1 MAGVTGP
8 TGVIGVTG
16 PASETGA
23 AGPAAGR
30 EWRMRPASAAD
41 TDALRAFL
49 TGLSLRTR
57 YLRFFAGVLPVNPAF
72 LARMTGCATPRGERV
87 DALVVTAAGG
97 SGQEVVIGHGMA
109 TDTHDDAGRAVTDMG
124 VVVADA
130 QQGRGAGSALI
141 RALTTRARARGA
153 TMIMMDVLAENRE
166 MLALIEH
173 YFPVAR
179 YGRTGPYVSV
189 HVQLPSFQEEP
200 AREPAIAVSRGDL
213 PRAEPPRPDADLPV
227 G

>member
-1 MAGVTGP
+1 
-8 TGVIGVTG
+8 
-16 PASETGA
+16 
-23 AGPAAGR
+23 
-30 EWRMRPASAAD
+30 
-41 TDALRAFL
+41 
-49 TGLSLRTR
+49 
-57 YLRFFAGVLPVNPAF
+57 
-72 LARMTGCATPRGERV
+72 
-87 DALVVTAAGG
+87 
-97 SGQEVVIGHGMA
+97 
-109 TDTHDDAGRAVTDMG
+109 MG

-141 RALTTRARARGA
+141 RALTTRAQARGA

-189 HVQLPSFQEEP
+189 HIQLPSASEEP
-200 AREPAIAVSRGDL
+200 TREPAIAVSRGDL
-213 PRAEPPRPDADLPV
+213 PRAGRPRPDADLPV

>member
-1 MAGVTGP
+1 VNGTQPGGGP
-8 TGVIGVTG
+8 GWQIR
-16 PASETGA
+16 P
-23 AGPAAGR
+23 AGPA
-30 EWRMRPASAAD
+30 D
-41 TDALRAFL
+41 TEALRVFL
-49 TGLSLRTR
+49 AGLSLRTR
-57 YLRFFAGVLPVNPAF
+57 YLRFFAGVLPVSPAF
-72 LARMTGCATPRGERV
+72 LARMTGGVTPRGERV

-97 SGQEVVIGHGMA
+97 AGQEVVTGHGMA
-109 TDTHDDAGRAVTDMG
+109 TDTHDDEGRAVTELG

-179 YGRTGPYVSV
+179 YGRTGPYVCV

-213 PRAEPPRPDADLPV
+213 PRAGPARADADLPV

>member
-1 MAGVTGP
+1 MNGTQPDGSP
-8 TGVIGVTG
+8 GWQI
-16 PASETGA
+16 
-23 AGPAAGR
+23 
-30 EWRMRPASAAD
+30 RPASAAD
-41 TDALRAFL
+41 TDALRVFL

-72 LARMTGCATPRGERV
+72 LARMTGCATPRGEPV
-87 DALVVTAAGG
+87 DALVVTAGG
-97 SGQEVVIGHGMA
+97 PGREVVIGHGMA

-141 RALTTRARARGA
+141 RALADRAQARGA

-166 MLALIEH
+166 MLSLIEH

-200 AREPAIAVSRGDL
+200 AREPAIAVSRADL
-213 PRAEPPRPDADLPV
+213 PRAEPPRANADLPV

>member
-1 MAGVTGP
+1 MDGTQAGGQL
-8 TGVIGVTG
+8 GWVIR
-16 PASETGA
+16 P
-23 AGPAAGR
+23 AGP
-30 EWRMRPASAAD
+30 AD

-72 LARMTGCATPRGERV
+72 LGRMTGGLTPRGERV
-87 DALVVTAAGG
+87 DALVVIANGAEPGH
-97 SGQEVVIGHGMA
+97 EAVIGHGMA
-109 TDTHDDAGRAVTDMG
+109 TDTHDDAGRAVTELG

-130 QQGRGAGSALI
+130 HQGQGAGSALI
-141 RALTTRARARGA
+141 RALTTRARDRGA
-153 TMIMMDVLAENRE
+153 SMIMMDVLAENRE

-179 YGRTGPYVSV
+179 YSRNGPYVCV
-189 HVQLPSFQEEP
+189 YVQLPAHQEEP
-200 AREPAIAVSRGDL
+200 AREPAIVVSRGDL
-213 PRAEPPRPDADLPV
+213 PRAEPPRADTDLSV

>member
-1 MAGVTGP
+1 VNGTQPDGSP
-8 TGVIGVTG
+8 GWQI
-16 PASETGA
+16 
-23 AGPAAGR
+23 
-30 EWRMRPASAAD
+30 RPAEAAD
-41 TDALRAFL
+41 TDALRVFL

-87 DALVVTAAGG
+87 DALVVTAAADGG
-97 SGQEVVIGHGMA
+97 PCPGPEVVIGHGMA

-141 RALTTRARARGA
+141 RALTARARARGA

-173 YFPVAR
+173 YFPAAR

-200 AREPAIAVSRGDL
+200 TREPAIVARRGDL
-213 PRAEPPRPDADLPV
+213 PRAERPRPDADLPV

>member
-1 MAGVTGP
+1 MNGTQP
-8 TGVIGVTG
+8 D
-16 PASETGA
+16 
-23 AGPAAGR
+23 GR
-30 EWRMRPASAAD
+30 PGWRIRPASAAD
-41 TDALRAFL
+41 TDALRVFL

-72 LARMTGCATPRGERV
+72 LARMTGGATPRGERV
-87 DALVVTAAGG
+87 DALVVTAADGPG
-97 SGQEVVIGHGMA
+97 PEVVIGHGMA

-141 RALTTRARARGA
+141 RALTNRARARGA

-189 HVQLPSFQEEP
+189 HVQLPSASEEP
-200 AREPAIAVSRGDL
+200 AREPAIVARRGDL
-213 PRAEPPRPDADLPV
+213 PRAEPARSDTDLPV